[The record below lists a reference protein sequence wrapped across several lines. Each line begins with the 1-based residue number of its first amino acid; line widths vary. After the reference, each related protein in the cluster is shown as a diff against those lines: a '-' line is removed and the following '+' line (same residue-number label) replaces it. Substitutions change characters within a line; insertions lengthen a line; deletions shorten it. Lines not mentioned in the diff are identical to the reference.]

1 MLGDDVVDLADPE
14 AASGAPH
21 PRFDDRVFTASER
34 DAIARSPEP
43 NHLRWTF
50 WAAKESAYKAAR
62 KLGSRV
68 VFAPRRFEVRMLAGD
83 QATVGHE
90 GSRWHVRVRRR
101 DDAVHVVALGA
112 PLLRTEPL
120 VGFARVDSTDE
131 DLSAAVRRFAIR
143 EIAASL
149 AIDATR
155 LAIARR
161 GRIPVLTVDGE
172 PTADELSLSHHGSVV
187 GFAALLAARGGS

>member
-34 DAIARSPEP
+34 DAIARSSEP
-43 NHLRWTF
+43 NHLRWMF

-83 QATVGHE
+83 EATVGHE
-90 GSRWHVRVRRR
+90 GSRWRVRVQRR
-101 DDAVHVVALGA
+101 DDAVHVVAVGA

-143 EIAASL
+143 EIAAEL

-155 LAIARR
+155 LAIVRR
-161 GRIPVLTVDGE
+161 GRIPVLTLDAE

-187 GFAALLAARGGS
+187 GFAALLATRGAS